1 MINKKIKA
9 YLKKFPFIWKRIV
22 SFYNFILELSRW
34 KDVFMMMILF
44 NLWPEQTYKFST
56 RKVLPSKKNRF
67 FKEEKP
73 TIPFKLIESKN
84 HNITKMKEINVLSH
98 GSSFNLNDINKL
110 KGPIFLVSYGAPLA
124 KDENNNIIY
133 STEEFLKQENI
144 FHESRAWG
152 HSFGTLDGSKKGN
165 REKPKNLTEI
175 KNENFIYT
183 HSIEKIIRGFIKRG
197 HKVLIPEAYT
207 VGKKGDYI
215 PNDPGYSKSSYLN
228 LYKSDHVSGV
238 AVVDMI
244 FKPTFSN
251 NETAN
256 LMPTSSGWLYSD
268 SSPSG
273 SYPSGSFV
281 KTLCAL
287 SYFAEKINVYGWD
300 MLLDTSPEK
309 MNYWQLLFNM
319 YKYKADRG
327 RSRWNFEEALINFYY
342 GYKFSQLPN
351 FKIYGHMGKLN
362 KHSKLINRIERV
374 LFN

>member
-1 MINKKIKA
+1 MIPYGKHHIDAEDIKSVIKVLKSDNLTQGPLISAFENKISKYVGAKYSVVVTSCTAGLHLASIVSKLRKGKKLLTSPITFVATANSSLYCGAKTVFADIDSSTINISTERIKEVVLKNKIQAIAPVHFGGLPCDMKKIKEIA
-9 YLKKFPFIWKRIV
+9 NKVDAVIYEDAAHAFGA
-22 SFYNFILELSRW
+22 SF
-34 KDVFMMMILF
+34 
-44 NLWPEQTYKFST
+44 Q
-56 RKVLPSKKNRF
+56 
-67 FKEEKP
+67 
-73 TIPFKLIESKN
+73 
-84 HNITKMKEINVLSH
+84 
-98 GSSFNLNDINKL
+98 
-110 KGPIFLVSYGAPLA
+110 
-124 KDENNNIIY
+124 
-133 STEEFLKQENI
+133 
-144 FHESRAWG
+144 
-152 HSFGTLDGSKKGN
+152 DGSKKGN

-215 PNDPGYSKSSYLN
+215 PHDPGYSKSSYLN

-251 NETAN
+251 NKTAN
-256 LMPTSSGWLYSD
+256 LMPTSSGWLYSG

-319 YKYKADRG
+319 YKYKADKG
-327 RSRWNFEEALINFYY
+327 RSRWNFEE
-342 GYKFSQLPN
+342 
-351 FKIYGHMGKLN
+351 
-362 KHSKLINRIERV
+362 
-374 LFN
+374 